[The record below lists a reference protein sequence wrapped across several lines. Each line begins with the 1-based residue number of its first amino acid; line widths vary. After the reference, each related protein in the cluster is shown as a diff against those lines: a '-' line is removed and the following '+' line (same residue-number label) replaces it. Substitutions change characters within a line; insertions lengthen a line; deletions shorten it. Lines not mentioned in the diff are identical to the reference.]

1 MVLQH
6 QYFAARRPAGTA
18 NPVTLL
24 KDGVHHTQR
33 LPDGTERK
41 VIACGLACSECF
53 SGRNLAK
60 ILQPGFDYEAQVM
73 KCLSE
78 GLPAP
83 PLSIHTSSG
92 VPAALDDFVAALQ
105 THLPWKKK
113 EELDWCVSL
122 QMEGASAVYAA
133 IDMVLQVN
141 LLQEGSD
148 KRRLKVAVGATS
160 YHGPPSTSP
169 GAKTPLWSKGH
180 QVIYPVPTAY
190 GSYDE
195 DELSS
200 KYKSFLDQHAHEIGV
215 MLIEP
220 QWGSSQAALPWP
232 KHLLKQYVSMAKE
245 RGIKI
250 VCDEIMCGLGR
261 HGKGCLFIS
270 QAWDLDPDA
279 VTFGKA
285 IATGVFP
292 LSGAILKTGR
302 DILQASKCSV
312 MQSHTYA
319 GSSTRALMAATS
331 VLKEFVAYLPNVT
344 HLGEEMASIMS
355 YLTKVSQGLF
365 TCHGQGLMW
374 GGIITHQ
381 GQCRDVAFRN
391 KVVQVFKK
399 YCNENCIIPYHVP
412 VGGFMVSP
420 VIDICVGTVY
430 EIGERLEKVITSTME
445 EVGWS
450 MVDADTASESSD
462 SSLHIRA
469 PSIASASILDLAK
482 MANLAEAQAQGGLS
496 LEQDLGLDKCVP
508 HMRFS
513 KTNGS
518 STSCSTTR
526 CCAGCNK
533 LVRTDVR
540 TKFLYQ

>member
-1 MVLQH
+1 MVQQH

-18 NPVTLL
+18 NPITLT
-24 KDGVHHTQR
+24 KDSIRHSQR
-33 LPDGTERK
+33 LPDGTERQ

-53 SGRNLAK
+53 SGKNLAK
-60 ILQPGFDYEAQVM
+60 ILRPGYEYEGQVM
-73 KCLSE
+73 DCLAK

-92 VPAALDDFVAALQ
+92 VPAALEDFIEALEL
-105 THLPWKKK
+105 HLPWANK

-122 QMEGASAVYAA
+122 QLEGASAVYAA
-133 IDMVLQVN
+133 IDMVLQVS
-141 LLQEGSD
+141 LLEGSE
-148 KRRLKVAVGATS
+148 RNRLKVAVGATS

-169 GAKTPLWSKGH
+169 GAKTPLWSKAH
-180 QVIYPVPTAY
+180 QLIYPVPTAY

-195 DELSS
+195 EELLA
-200 KYKSFLDQHAHEIGV
+200 KYKVFLDKHAHEIGV
-215 MLIEP
+215 MLFEP

-232 KHLLKQYVSMAKE
+232 EHLLKEYVKLARE

-261 HGKGCLFIS
+261 HGKGTLFIS

-302 DILQASKCSV
+302 DVLKANKCSV

-319 GSSTRALMAATS
+319 GSSTRALMAAS
-331 VLKEFVAYLPNVT
+331 MVLKEFVVYLPNIA
-344 HLGEEMASIMS
+344 HLGEEMANIMS
-355 YLTKVSQGLF
+355 YLTTISHGLF
-365 TCHGQGLMW
+365 KCHGQGLMW

-381 GQCRDVAFRN
+381 GQCRDVKFRN
-391 KVVQVFKK
+391 NVVQVFKK
-399 YCNENCIIPYHVP
+399 YCDEYCIIPYHVP

-420 VIDICVGTVY
+420 VIDICVGTVF
-430 EIGERLEKVITSTME
+430 EIGDRLAKVIAATME
-445 EVGWS
+445 EVGWELVVPDS
-450 MVDADTASESSD
+450 DSESTD
-462 SSLHIRA
+462 SSVHLRA
-469 PSIASASILDLAK
+469 PAIASASTIDLAG
-482 MANLAEAQAQGGLS
+482 MAKLAESQAQGLLS
-496 LEQDLGLDKCVP
+496 LDQDLGLDKCVP
-508 HMRFS
+508 NMYRTPITAT
-513 KTNGS
+513 K
-518 STSCSTTR
+518 

-533 LVRTDVR
+533 SVCSELR